1 MKGAD
6 PIRLRLYS
14 RPGCHLC
21 DQMRQEVDELLADRP
36 REWEVVD
43 VDVDPELARR
53 YGEILPV
60 LLVNGRFFARVRL
73 PRLARRIRLLR
84 AADRKTEP
92 LRTGLA

>member
-1 MKGAD
+1 MKRPE

-21 DQMRQEVDELLADRP
+21 DQMRREVDELLADRR

-43 VDVDPELARR
+43 VDGDPDLIRR
-53 YGEILPV
+53 YGETLPV
-60 LLVNGRFFARVRL
+60 LLVNGRMFARVRL
-73 PRLARRIRLLR
+73 PRLAQRLRLLR
-84 AADRKTEP
+84 AADRKADP

>member
-1 MKGAD
+1 MKRPE

-21 DQMRQEVDELLADRP
+21 DQMRREVDELLADRP

-43 VDVDPELARR
+43 VDEDPDLTRR
-53 YGEILPV
+53 YGETLPV
-60 LLVNGRFFARVRL
+60 LFVNGRIFARVRL
-73 PRLARRIRLLR
+73 PRLAQRLRLLR
-84 AADRKTEP
+84 AADRKAEP

>member
-1 MKGAD
+1 MKLPD
-6 PIRLRLYS
+6 PVRLRLYS

-43 VDVDPELARR
+43 VDADPELARR
-53 YGEILPV
+53 YGETVPV
-60 LLVNGRFFARVRL
+60 LLVNGRLFARVRL
-73 PRLARRIRLLR
+73 PRLAQRLRLLR
-84 AADRKTEP
+84 AADRKAAT

>member
-1 MKGAD
+1 MKPPD

-21 DQMRQEVDELLADRP
+21 DQMRQEVDRLLADRP

-43 VDVDPELARR
+43 VDRDPELARR
-53 YGEILPV
+53 YGEVVPV
-60 LLVNGRFFARVRL
+60 LLVNGRLFARVRL
-73 PRLARRIRLLR
+73 PRLARKLKLLR
-84 AADRKTEP
+84 AADRKAEP

>member
-1 MKGAD
+1 MKRPE

-21 DQMRQEVDELLADRP
+21 DQMRREVDELLADRP

-43 VDVDPELARR
+43 VDGDPDLIRR
-53 YGEILPV
+53 YGETLPV
-60 LLVNGRFFARVRL
+60 LLVNGRMFARVRL
-73 PRLARRIRLLR
+73 PRLAQRLRLLR
-84 AADRKTEP
+84 AADRKADP

>member
-1 MKGAD
+1 MKGPN

-36 REWEVVD
+36 HEWEVVD
-43 VDVDPELARR
+43 VDVDPELSRR
-53 YGEILPV
+53 YGRALPV
-60 LLVNGRFFARVRL
+60 LLVNGRLFARVRL
-73 PRLARRIRLLR
+73 PRLAQRLRLLR
-84 AADRKTEP
+84 AADRKAEP

>member
-1 MKGAD
+1 MKRSE

-21 DQMRQEVDELLADRP
+21 DQMRREVDELLADRP

-43 VDVDPELARR
+43 VDGDPELTRR
-53 YGEILPV
+53 YGETLPV
-60 LLVNGRFFARVRL
+60 LLVNGRMFARVRL
-73 PRLARRIRLLR
+73 PRLAQRLRLLR
-84 AADRKTEP
+84 AADRKAEP

>member
-1 MKGAD
+1 MKGED

-21 DQMRQEVDELLADRP
+21 DQMRQEVDELLADRA

-43 VDVDPELARR
+43 
-53 YGEILPV
+53 
-60 LLVNGRFFARVRL
+60 FARVRL
-73 PRLARRIRLLR
+73 PRLAQRLRLLR
-84 AADRKTEP
+84 AADRKAEP

>member
-1 MKGAD
+1 MKPPD
-6 PIRLRLYS
+6 PIQLRLYS

-53 YGEILPV
+53 YGQALPV
-60 LLVNGRFFARVRL
+60 LLVNGRLFARVRL
-73 PRLARRIRLLR
+73 PRLAQRLRLLR
-84 AADRKTEP
+84 AAKRKAEP

>member
-1 MKGAD
+1 MKRPD

-43 VDVDPELARR
+43 IDADPDLARR
-53 YGEILPV
+53 YGETVPI
-60 LLVNGRFFARVRL
+60 LLVNGRIFARVRL
-73 PRLARRIRLLR
+73 PRLAQRLRLLR
-84 AADRKTEP
+84 AADREAEA

>member
-1 MKGAD
+1 MKRRE

-21 DQMRQEVDELLADRP
+21 DQMRREVDELLADRP

-43 VDVDPELARR
+43 VDGDAELTRR
-53 YGEILPV
+53 YGETLPV
-60 LLVNGRFFARVRL
+60 LLVNGRIFARVRL
-73 PRLARRIRLLR
+73 PRLAQRLRLLR
-84 AADRKTEP
+84 AADRKAEP

>member
-1 MKGAD
+1 MKRPE

-21 DQMRQEVDELLADRP
+21 DQMRREVDELLADRP

-43 VDVDPELARR
+43 VDADPELARH
-53 YGEILPV
+53 YGESLPV
-60 LLVNGRFFARVRL
+60 LLVNGRLFARVRL
-73 PRLARRIRLLR
+73 PRLAQRLRLLR
-84 AADRKTEP
+84 AAERKGEP